1 MLQTILA
8 LLNVVAGCYG
18 FKIVINIVR
27 VPPDAS
33 PPEGGVALPCGQQY
47 QEELKTFKK
56 DIDEIVHHIES
67 FSDVINK
74 KEN

>member
-18 FKIVINIVR
+18 FKIIINIVR

-33 PPEGGVALPCGQQY
+33 PPEGGVALPCGQTC
-47 QEELKTFKK
+47 EELKTFKK
-56 DIDEIVHHIES
+56 DIDNIVNHIES

>member
-1 MLQTILA
+1 MLQTILTI
-8 LLNVVAGCYG
+8 LNVIAGCYG
-18 FKIVINIVR
+18 FKIVISIIQ

-33 PPEGGVALPCGQQY
+33 PPEGGVALPCGQ
-47 QEELKTFKK
+47 ELQNFKK
-56 DIDEIVHHIES
+56 DINDIVDHIES